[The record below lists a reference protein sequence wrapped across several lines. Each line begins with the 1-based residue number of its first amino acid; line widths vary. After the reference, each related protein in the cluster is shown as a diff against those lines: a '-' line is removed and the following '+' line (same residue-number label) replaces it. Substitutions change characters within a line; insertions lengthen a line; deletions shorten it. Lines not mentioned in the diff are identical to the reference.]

1 MRVLIAGCG
10 YVGTALCEL
19 LVRDGRHVWALRRGG
34 VVLPK
39 GAESVQ
45 GDVTKPDTLTMLPA
59 SLDAVVYAVSAGGYE
74 EARYRAAYIDGP
86 RNILDALRANSPR
99 LKRFVFVSST
109 GVYAQSGGEWV
120 DEDSPAEQSHFSG
133 ATLLEGE
140 RIVASSPFPAT
151 VVRLGG
157 IYGPGRTR
165 LIESVKN
172 GSATLPSTPT
182 YLNLIHR
189 DDCAGIIRHILSTA
203 NASNLY
209 LGVDNEPSD
218 RRVILKWIAKQIGAA
233 SPPVEE
239 GATSARGQRGNKRCR
254 NARIREAGYEFRYPT
269 FREGLAQELDA

>member
-10 YVGTALCEL
+10 YVGTALAEL
-19 LVRDGRHVWALRRGG
+19 LVHDGHHVWALRRGG

-45 GDVTKPDTLTMLPA
+45 ADVTKPETLTMLPA
-59 SLDAVVYAVSAGGYE
+59 SIDAVVYAVSAGGYD
-74 EARYRAAYIDGP
+74 EARYRAAYVDGP
-86 RNILDALRANSPR
+86 RNILEALRATSPR

-109 GVYAQSGGEWV
+109 GVYAQSDGKWV

-133 ATLLEGE
+133 ATLLQGE
-140 RIVASSPFPAT
+140 RIVASSPFPTT

-165 LIESVKN
+165 LIESVKS

-182 YLNLIHR
+182 YVNLVHR
-189 DDCAGIIRHILSTA
+189 DDCAGMIRHLITLGG
-203 NASNLY
+203 ASDLY
-209 LGVDNEPSD
+209 LGVDNEPAD
-218 RRVILKWIAKQIGAA
+218 RREILKWIANRIGAPK
-233 SPPVEE
+233 PPAEE

-254 NARIREAGYEFRYPT
+254 NARILASGYKCRYPT
-269 FREGLAQELDA
+269 FREGLALELGA